1 MWEDQYSRGNA
12 RNLRLRVLR
21 ILRLCTASAI
31 KSRYYYYGMACPV
44 DWPPGTVLYSDAIR
58 RTVGSCQCSSASA
71 CPDPPTCSE
80 GNCFKPDGR
89 IIQLNYEVARR
100 PSHVVVPPAVSKKV
114 HPKIPPQC
122 PPIILTP
129 CSSPGFT
136 ATLVGNPWFARL
148 HLPKGKTIIA
158 KLQKVRIVAAA
169 NGLPENLKGE
179 TMIGHG
185 AQVTAKPEGPIQDIP
200 PDKIQCV
207 SPDPETASTSVVIV
221 NYDDTCY
228 IVLLADPIEC
238 TPAKADDL

>member
-129 CSSPGFT
+129 CSPPGFT
-136 ATLVGNPWFARL
+136 ADLVGNRGSPGFISPKERL
-148 HLPKGKTIIA
+148 SSRNCRKCALSLQPTDCRKT
-158 KLQKVRIVAAA
+158 
-169 NGLPENLKGE
+169 
-179 TMIGHG
+179 
-185 AQVTAKPEGPIQDIP
+185 
-200 PDKIQCV
+200 
-207 SPDPETASTSVVIV
+207 
-221 NYDDTCY
+221 
-228 IVLLADPIEC
+228 
-238 TPAKADDL
+238 